1 MYELP
6 LSSNAPQEAGGGT
19 WKVSGAQNHQITII
33 IFYHFIEKPGR
44 GRDIM
49 T

>member
-19 WKVSGAQNHQITII
+19 WKVSGAQNHQITAFSII
-33 IFYHFIEKPGR
+33 SQKNQGEAEIS
-44 GRDIM
+44 
-49 T
+49 